1 MQSKLTLSTKLTIQ
15 GKTQIN
21 EYFVSPPFKVL
32 PIPTFDPH
40 WVHSLNAIQMSS
52 SPGLLAGDRL
62 DIQISLAENTALSL
76 HTQAFTRVQSMNDGD
91 YAHQITQIH
100 LAKNSRLFYLPH
112 PLVLHK
118 DSALK
123 QQTRIEM
130 AEESELIYGEIVAI
144 GRVLMND
151 ERYAFR
157 YFASHLKI
165 YHQNRPLVHDCVQW
179 LPAKMNLT
187 ALSQMEEYSHQGT
200 LIYLN
205 LSKKTVELKAL
216 VSEVQM
222 QIADEVDMLLGV
234 SQLNEG
240 GLILRALA
248 HRADMLQ
255 CLFERVA
262 QTLKAKSFSQ
272 TE

>member
-1 MQSKLTLSTKLTIQ
+1 MQSKLTLSTKLTRQ
-15 GKTQIN
+15 GKTQID

-32 PIPTFDPH
+32 PIPTLDPH
-40 WVHSLNAIQMSS
+40 WPHSLNAIQMSS
-52 SPGLLAGDRL
+52 SPGLLAGDCL
-62 DIQISLAENTALSL
+62 DIQISLAEDTALSL
-76 HTQAFTRVQSMNDGD
+76 NTQAFTRVQSMNEGD
-91 YAHQITQIH
+91 YAHQLTQIH

-157 YFASHLKI
+157 HFASHLKI

-187 ALSQMEEYSHQGT
+187 ALSQMEEFSHQGT

-205 LSKKTVELKAL
+205 LSKNAVEFKAL
-216 VSEVQM
+216 VAAVQTV
-222 QIADEVDMLLGV
+222 IADETEMLLGV

-240 GLILRALA
+240 GLMLRALA
-248 HRADMLQ
+248 HRAEKVQ
-255 CLFERVA
+255 HLFERVA
-262 QTLKAKSFSQ
+262 QALKAHSFSQ
-272 TE
+272 AE